1 MVVLLLLNVSAYHYI
16 EIRKFPKMKCAIFI
30 FSKTLKKKKIVQTL
44 YSFPVSPQG
53 FFGSPE
59 AAGSHCR
66 YQNETVNL
74 K

>member
-1 MVVLLLLNVSAYHYI
+1 MVVLLLLNVSAYHYV
-16 EIRKFPKMKCAIFI
+16 EIRKFPKMKCASFI
-30 FSKTLKKKKIVQTL
+30 FSKTLKKNC
-44 YSFPVSPQG
+44 SNPVLIPNFPQG